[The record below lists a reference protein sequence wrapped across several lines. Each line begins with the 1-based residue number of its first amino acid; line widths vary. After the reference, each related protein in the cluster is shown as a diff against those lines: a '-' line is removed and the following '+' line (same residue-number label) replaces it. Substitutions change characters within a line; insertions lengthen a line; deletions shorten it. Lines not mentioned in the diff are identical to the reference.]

1 MPEIARSNG
10 RFVKGHSGNPT
21 GRPKQILLDY
31 QRTLEQVVR
40 EHITVAKVKR
50 ILNKLVEQAEN
61 GDVKAAK
68 LIMDKLIPNAAPD
81 VGDQDAGRTVVFRI
95 ENATFAATAQHSAP
109 ALPAIEAE
117 VVQLSPP
124 NPQQDVEIPVS
135 QESND

>member
-1 MPEIARSNG
+1 
-10 RFVKGHSGNPT
+10 
-21 GRPKQILLDY
+21 
-31 QRTLEQVVR
+31 
-40 EHITVAKVKR
+40 VKR